1 MPRQSFARVK
11 KFLQSWLIS
20 TLAVLVA
27 VCVLRGRIH
36 YDGWLDLVKASLLLG
51 ILNAGLRPILMLLT
65 LPLLILTLGLFRFVI
80 NALLLYL
87 VSYLLQPG
95 FRVEGFWA
103 AFWGALIISVVSV
116 ILNTLTGSGDSRV
129 RFERRRPPPPGSG
142 QDGGGPVIDI

>member
-1 MPRQSFARVK
+1 MK
-11 KFLQSWLIS
+11 KFLQNWLIS

-36 YDGWLDLVKASLLLG
+36 YEKWLDLVMASLMLG
-51 ILNAGLRPILMLLT
+51 ILNAVLRPILMLLT
-65 LPLLILTLGLFRFVI
+65 LPLLIFTLGLFRFVI

-87 VSYLLQPG
+87 VSALLQPG

-103 AFWGALIISVVSV
+103 AFWGALIISIVSV

-129 RFERRRPPPPGSG
+129 RFERRRRPPPSSPRPPGPG
-142 QDGGGPVIDI
+142 NGPVIDI